1 MRKQN
6 LFWGLLLILTAVL
19 IIMNQFG
26 FFAGISIFDIVL
38 TVFLMGIIIISI
50 RSINFWG
57 VLFPL
62 AIIGIIYAEELNITG
77 FTPWPALLT
86 AFLFSIGLS
95 LIFDRHHY
103 CFLNTRYSN
112 SFGNR
117 VVNEMDDNV
126 VNCSTSFGECIK
138 YVNSENFERANI
150 SCTFG
155 EVKVYFDNSQI
166 PSGKA
171 EIYLDVSFGEVK
183 LYIPTT
189 WKIVNH
195 VHAFFG
201 DMDDMFR
208 NNNADSPEVII
219 NGNINFGDVKVI
231 YV

>member
-1 MRKQN
+1 
-6 LFWGLLLILTAVL
+6 
-19 IIMNQFG
+19 MNQFG